1 MTTKLIIIIL
11 NNQTQLYYMPTL
23 FNLLLQNNVII
34 NPIGISLNS
43 RRSKDISI
51 DYRAFYPVK
60 HFRTI
65 KILII
70 INIIIYY

>member
-1 MTTKLIIIIL
+1 
-11 NNQTQLYYMPTL
+11 MPTL

-43 RRSKDISI
+43 RRSKDIISI

-65 KILII
+65 QILNI
-70 INIIIYY
+70 INIIICY